1 MVNGTCSYPFF
12 NVVFIYTDIYL
23 CSIYPLEGSYSG
35 VRCFFCGQVCWGW
48 GMFRGWE
55 RPLNCRIIFGR
66 WGVSSLRPFSQTCG
80 QLDMWG
86 LRVSLPRSSNAP
98 SYPIVKA
105 ELDHLSTQHLWIV
118 SLETSP
124 VDDPQKIHDKFLVP
138 HTLSCC
144 DSVQTCSNQTISFEH
159 PWFQAA
165 PTQPPSDCLASYVN
179 LKAAGWSWFTGDPKM
194 TNVMGKMM
202 INRDILGYT
211 QKKHQTPFQNL
222 RTSFSS
228 LFLQK
233 QRQTNSTT
241 AQGGD
246 FQF

>member
-66 WGVSSLRPFSQTCG
+66 WGVSSLRPFSHTCG
-80 QLDMWG
+80 QIDMWG
-86 LRVSLPRSSNAP
+86 FEVFSAKVIKRRSLPHCESWT
-98 SYPIVKA
+98 
-105 ELDHLSTQHLWIV
+105 HLSTQHLWIV